1 MHADRHEFI
10 SALQRRM
17 DRCER
22 LLCAWSLVWI
32 VVVGLALVTQMT
44 PEDMEN
50 HRSQTVQG
58 EIHACQ
64 GDFDQRYQC
73 TETILLAGER
83 HGIVAVVERMVLTL
97 LLPSVAWGVWWMV
110 LRRIR
115 GIYWLPKPMG
125 RFRSFART

>member
-1 MHADRHEFI
+1 
-10 SALQRRM
+10 
-17 DRCER
+17 
-22 LLCAWSLVWI
+22 
-32 VVVGLALVTQMT
+32 
-44 PEDMEN
+44 
-50 HRSQTVQG
+50 VQC

-64 GDFDQRYQC
+64 GDFDKRYQC